1 MELSQENEF
10 EVDEFSLDFSYENEL
25 CVLLDWI
32 GLDQWFSW
40 QRNKNNTDIILEVIF
55 LFLKQLT
62 DWLAALIM

>member
-32 GLDQWFSW
+32 GLD
-40 QRNKNNTDIILEVIF
+40 
-55 LFLKQLT
+55 
-62 DWLAALIM
+62 